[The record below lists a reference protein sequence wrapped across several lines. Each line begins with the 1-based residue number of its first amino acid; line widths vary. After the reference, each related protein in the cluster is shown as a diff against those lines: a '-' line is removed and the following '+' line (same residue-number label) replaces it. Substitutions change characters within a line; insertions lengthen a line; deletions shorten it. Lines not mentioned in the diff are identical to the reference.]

1 MGISPYKRPAYLNQK
16 PMKLAIVT
24 AYPPSKVTLTEYGYY
39 LVKHFRLQEEI
50 SEIVLMTDRTEA
62 PKDLSFNEKGCTITV
77 EECWDF
83 NSYGNILDVNKAI
96 GKHKPDAVLFNLQFL
111 KFGDKKIPAALGL
124 LLPYLTK
131 RKGIPTISL
140 LHNILEKVD
149 LENAGFTDNKLLQY
163 AYNFIGTNLTRFI
176 LASDIVAV
184 TISKYVSTLE
194 KKYGAKN
201 IALIPH
207 GSFETPPRPD
217 FKLPDGPKQ
226 VMAFGKFGTYKKV
239 EVLIEAVEVI
249 RSRTQENIEIV
260 IAGTDSPNTPGYLD
274 EMKDRYSHVEQIRFT
289 GYVAEEDV
297 PVIFGESTVVVF
309 PYTSTT
315 GSSGVLHQAGSYG
328 KAVALPDLG
337 DLSILVQEEGY
348 RGEFFL
354 PEDKESLADAIQM
367 ILMDDAYR
375 TELAEANYKAACSLP
390 MGAITKMYI
399 DYFKAIQVQ
408 KSKGQVI
415 DVNAMQ
421 LGPSRVAH

>member
-1 MGISPYKRPAYLNQK
+1 
-16 PMKLAIVT
+16 MKLAIVT

-39 LVKHFRLQEEI
+39 LVKHFRLQNEI
-50 SEIVLMTDRTEA
+50 SEIVLMTDSTSA
-62 PKDLSFNEKGCTITV
+62 AKDLAFEENGCLITV

-83 NSYGNILDVNKAI
+83 NSYSNILRVNKAI
-96 GKHKPDAVLFNLQFL
+96 NRHKPDAVLYNLQFL

-124 LLPYLTK
+124 ILPYLTK
-131 RKGIPTISL
+131 KKGIPTISL

-149 LENAGFTDNKLLQY
+149 LENAGFTNNKILQKL
-163 AYNFIGTNLTRFI
+163 YNFIGTNLTRFI

-194 KKYGAKN
+194 AKYKAKN

-207 GSFETPPRPD
+207 GSFETPPQPD
-217 FKLPDGPKQ
+217 FNLPDGPKQ

-274 EMKDRYSHVEQIRFT
+274 EMKEKYDHVDQLRFT

-297 PVIFGESTVVVF
+297 PVIFGESALVVF

-354 PEDKESLADAIQM
+354 PENKESLADAIEK
-367 ILMDDAYR
+367 ILIDNEYR
-375 TELAEANYKAACSLP
+375 TQLAKANYQAACSLP
-390 MGAITKMYI
+390 MSTITKMYI

-408 KSKGQVI
+408 KSKGLVI
-415 DVNAMQ
+415 DVNAIK
-421 LGPSRVAH
+421 LPPETIEA